1 MIHASGE
8 NWEIYNANALDVY
21 ARWETPN
28 IIISDGA
35 YGVGGFPGDPR
46 TPDELADWYVPHIE
60 QWSAHSSLATALW
73 FWNTEVGW
81 ANVHPVLVANGW
93 KYEFSNTWNKG
104 IGHVAGNVNAQT
116 IRRFPVVTE
125 VCVYYTREPIVPETA
140 SGIGSVHMKTW
151 LRDEWKRTGMP
162 QRKANEACGV
172 KDAATRKYFDQ
183 GWRWY
188 WPPVDTM
195 MKLVNYANKH
205 GAPEG
210 RPYYSLNGATPVTA
224 DEWSATRS
232 PWNHEHGVTNVWDRP
247 SLRGEGTAQRKHE
260 TVGPTYP
267 HADSFKRITPE
278 PETA

>member
-1 MIHASGE
+1 
-8 NWEIYNANALDVY
+8 
-21 ARWETPN
+21 
-28 IIISDGA
+28 
-35 YGVGGFPGDPR
+35 
-46 TPDELADWYVPHIE
+46 
-60 QWSAHSSLATALW
+60 
-73 FWNTEVGW
+73 
-81 ANVHPVLVANGW
+81 
-93 KYEFSNTWNKG
+93 
-104 IGHVAGNVNAQT
+104 
-116 IRRFPVVTE
+116 
-125 VCVYYTREPIVPETA
+125 
-140 SGIGSVHMKTW
+140 
-151 LRDEWKRTGMP
+151 
-162 QRKANEACGV
+162 
-172 KDAATRKYFDQ
+172 
-183 GWRWY
+183 
-188 WPPVDTM
+188 